1 MKHLS
6 GLDAAFLHIESPE
19 MPMHVGSLNVLR
31 LPEGYQGDFYEDVK
45 AHVARRMHLVPVFER
60 KLAQIPFELAN
71 PVWVH
76 DDDIDLDYHVRRIIL
91 PKPGTMRQLEQYAAR
106 LLAGKPARPP
116 G

>member
-45 AHVARRMHLVPVFER
+45 AHM
-60 KLAQIPFELAN
+60 
-71 PVWVH
+71 
-76 DDDIDLDYHVRRIIL
+76 
-91 PKPGTMRQLEQYAAR
+91 AAR
-106 LLAGKPARPP
+106 LHLAEVFTRKLVLMPFDISDPVGRPRRQYRRVAERIRDLVTAGLAP